1 MFKKTNPLQTP
12 SPVWV
17 SQCRQGEGCS
27 GWGRCDCRP
36 PTRRPRRSCTAGRGS
51 AGTAGQTA
59 VAPESWLGP
68 FWPLACGL
76 LQTWSGRGWGSC
88 AMCTT
93 LFLLSTL
100 AMLWRRRFANR
111 VQPEPSDVDGAA
123 RGSSVDADPQ
133 SSGREK
139 EPLK

>member
-1 MFKKTNPLQTP
+1 
-12 SPVWV
+12 
-17 SQCRQGEGCS
+17 
-27 GWGRCDCRP
+27 
-36 PTRRPRRSCTAGRGS
+36 
-51 AGTAGQTA
+51 
-59 VAPESWLGP
+59 
-68 FWPLACGL
+68 
-76 LQTWSGRGWGSC
+76 
-88 AMCTT
+88 MCTT

-111 VQPEPSDVDGAA
+111 VQPEPSDVAGAA